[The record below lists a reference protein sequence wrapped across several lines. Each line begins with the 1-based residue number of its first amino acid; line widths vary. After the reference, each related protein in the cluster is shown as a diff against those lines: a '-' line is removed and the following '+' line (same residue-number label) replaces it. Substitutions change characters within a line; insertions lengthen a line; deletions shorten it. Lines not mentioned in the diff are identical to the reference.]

1 MRWYIHPLCN
11 LLKFHIKFQRLFNLF
26 ESHLG
31 GSVAKFLG
39 ESLIQTPF
47 LLWEHGL
54 TFCLFFFFFCPKQ
67 LGYEAGGKLHKQE
80 SIPTTIFPL
89 PQQSLIWAEPISG
102 KKNLNPNSWTQK
114 IDS

>member
-1 MRWYIHPLCN
+1 
-11 LLKFHIKFQRLFNLF
+11 
-26 ESHLG
+26 
-31 GSVAKFLG
+31 
-39 ESLIQTPF
+39 
-47 LLWEHGL
+47 
-54 TFCLFFFFFCPKQ
+54 
-67 LGYEAGGKLHKQE
+67 LHKQE